1 MTLPT
6 LTLTRA
12 TMTHGVRS
20 FTNTVIISLNTL
32 VAQEEATD
40 IPPVALSIDEG
51 QLDARF
57 RVD

>member
-1 MTLPT
+1 
-6 LTLTRA
+6 
-12 TMTHGVRS
+12 MTHGVRS
-20 FTNTVIISLNTL
+20 FTNILILSLNTL

-40 IPPVALSIDEG
+40 IQPVALSIDEG